1 MTSLQASN
9 LGPVYGQQVTLTA
22 TVRPVAGLSGM
33 PAGTVTFLDGSAVV
47 GTAQLS
53 NGTASLTISDLPA
66 ASDPITASY
75 NGNSQ
80 FGGSGSRAVDV
91 NVQKDGTSVDISSSA
106 STIDVGQS
114 ITFTALVAPD
124 APGSGTPTGTV
135 TFRDGQNTLGTEPL
149 NGGTAVFTT
158 DALMSG
164 PHEISAVYGGDR
176 DFLSN
181 TSSSLGEMV
190 SAAEYDTVTHVKV
203 KSRSVSYG
211 KSATFSVSVQST
223 SAFSGAPTGTVLLIY
238 EGDVY
243 GNLQL
248 QSGKATFTVSSL
260 PAGHDSVYVYY
271 VGDPTFSDSTSNT
284 IAETIAQERT
294 KTKVASSRDPSSAGQ
309 AITLTVRVSP
319 AGNGR
324 AIPTGSVT
332 FLDGPKFLGMA
343 ELSGGNASLNTSLL
357 SAGTHRIRVR
367 YNGSTDFAASS
378 SPILRQKIKQSAP
391 TALRLS
397 QWPGA

>member
-1 MTSLQASN
+1 
-9 LGPVYGQQVTLTA
+9 
-22 TVRPVAGLSGM
+22 
-33 PAGTVTFLDGSAVV
+33 
-47 GTAQLS
+47 
-53 NGTASLTISDLPA
+53 
-66 ASDPITASY
+66 
-75 NGNSQ
+75 
-80 FGGSGSRAVDV
+80 
-91 NVQKDGTSVDISSSA
+91 
-106 STIDVGQS
+106 
-114 ITFTALVAPD
+114 
-124 APGSGTPTGTV
+124 
-135 TFRDGQNTLGTEPL
+135 
-149 NGGTAVFTT
+149 
-158 DALMSG
+158 
-164 PHEISAVYGGDR
+164 
-176 DFLSN
+176 
-181 TSSSLGEMV
+181 
-190 SAAEYDTVTHVKV
+190 
-203 KSRSVSYG
+203 
-211 KSATFSVSVQST
+211 
-223 SAFSGAPTGTVLLIY
+223 VLLIY

-284 IAETIAQERT
+284 LVETITQERT

-378 SPILRQKIKQSAP
+378 SPIVRQRIKQSAP